1 MNNEVSRSNGSVI
14 GSSLPNLVESL
25 LFVADAP
32 VAVSDLAQALEISTD
47 AATNAVDQLCQ
58 LYTGRG
64 LRVQRTNGRV
74 QLVTAPE
81 TAPAIA
87 RFLGLELSGKL
98 SEAALETLAIVAYRQ
113 PVTRPDIDAVR
124 GVNSDSVLRTLL
136 SRGLIEDVGRLDAVG
151 RPIVYGTT
159 FEFLQ
164 HFGLE
169 NLDDLPPLN
178 GHDKLNGD
186 V

>member
-1 MNNEVSRSNGSVI
+1 MSSQASTPNGSVG

-32 VAVSDLAQALEISTD
+32 VAVSDLAQALDVSSD
-47 AATNAVDQLCQ
+47 AASRAVDQLRQ

-64 LRVQRTNGRV
+64 LRVQRINGRV
-74 QLVTAPE
+74 QMVTAPE
-81 TAPAIA
+81 TASVIE
-87 RFLGLELSGKL
+87 RFLGLDLSGKL
-98 SEAALETLAIVAYRQ
+98 SEPALETLAIVAYRQ

-136 SRGLIEDVGRLDAVG
+136 SRGLIEEVGRLEAVG
-151 RPIVYGTT
+151 RPILYGTT

-178 GHDKLNGD
+178 GHDKLSSGN
-186 V
+186 